1 MATDA
6 FSPEVSMY
14 KYIANI
20 FELFCKNKRVIDRK
34 IRNCASNN
42 FFMSK
47 QIIQTDKV
55 PAPIGPYSQA
65 VIANG
70 FLFASGQIAF
80 NPSTGELVTES
91 IEAET
96 KQVMENIKAI
106 LAESTLSF
114 AHIVKTTIFLSDMQL
129 FAQVNEIYGSYFT
142 ADFPARETVA
152 VKTLPRNV
160 NVEISVTAV
169 VNL

>member
-1 MATDA
+1 
-6 FSPEVSMY
+6 
-14 KYIANI
+14 
-20 FELFCKNKRVIDRK
+20 
-34 IRNCASNN
+34 
-42 FFMSK
+42 MSK
-47 QIIQTDKV
+47 QIIQSNKV

-80 NPSTGELVTES
+80 DPATGELVLSS

-106 LAESTLSF
+106 LDEANINFE
-114 AHIVKTTIFLSDMQL
+114 HIVKTSIFLSSMDL
-129 FAQVNEIYGSYFT
+129 FTAVNQVYGSYFS

-160 NVEISVTAV
+160 NVEISITAIIK
-169 VNL
+169 